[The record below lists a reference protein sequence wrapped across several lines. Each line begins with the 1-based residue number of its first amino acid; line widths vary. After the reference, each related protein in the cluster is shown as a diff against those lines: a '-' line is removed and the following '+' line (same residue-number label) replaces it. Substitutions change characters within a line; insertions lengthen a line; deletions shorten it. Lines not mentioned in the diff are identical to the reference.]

1 MSDHTNPPAGGGPH
15 DPNRPYDGR
24 PPQSGPQNQYGGG
37 GQPPQQG
44 QPQNQ
49 PGQYGAGQGQ
59 PGQHGQGGPGQGQ
72 YGGGAPGQYGQQPG
86 QYGQPGQGRPGQ
98 HGGQQPGQHGQG
110 QPGQYSQPG
119 QGQPGQYGGG
129 QQPGQYGQQPGQ
141 YGQPGQG
148 QPGQYGQGQP
158 GQYGQGQPG
167 PGQYGQHGNP
177 AYGPGGTEETMQ
189 FGGPG
194 GPGGPHAQQ
203 WEPEKKRK
211 RGKLIPLIAAVAV
224 LLVLGGGGAFA
235 YSRIAG
241 GDQPSSVL
249 PASSVGYVRV
259 DLKPSAG
266 QQVAALRFMRK
277 FPTVRDELSL
287 TGDNDDLRQKLFE
300 FVKKNSGDDLAD
312 VDFAKDIEPWIGNRV
327 GIAAVPR
334 DGKPNPVVAVQIT
347 DEGKAK
353 AGLDK
358 LFADEEEKPGKAFL
372 GDYVL
377 IAEDQAAADAAA
389 NEAKNNPLDKN
400 EKFDKDMSALGE
412 QGFAS
417 AWADTQGLAT
427 LAGDELTEDQRKALP
442 AGSMAAALRFDDA
455 HVELKGVVHGD
466 KSLKAES
473 AKAEEIVTALPDSTA
488 GAFALSDGENLIG
501 KVWEQ
506 LEKSS
511 SGGVDLGKIIRDA
524 GEKYGIAL
532 PDDLKTVL
540 GKNFAVAVDRE
551 TGDNGPNVAA
561 VMKTDPAKAEQVI
574 DKVLA
579 AARKRGE
586 LPIEIQ
592 KAKNNDTLV
601 IATSKAYAE
610 KTLQGGKLGDTEAF
624 KAAIPDA
631 KGSVSIGY
639 VDFDGVKKIAGRE
652 LDNPDFNVLRSAG
665 YTSRITGDGEAEFTV
680 RVVAK

>member
-1 MSDHTNPPAGGGPH
+1 MSDNTNPPGRGPY
-15 DPNRPYDGR
+15 DPNRPPYDGR
-24 PPQSGPQNQYGGG
+24 PPQ
-37 GQPPQQG
+37 QG
-44 QPQNQ
+44 QQQNPYGAPQNQ
-49 PGQYGAGQGQ
+49 PGQYGGQGQ
-59 PGQHGQGGPGQGQ
+59 QPGPYGPYGQGGPGQGQ
-72 YGGGAPGQYGQQPG
+72 
-86 QYGQPGQGRPGQ
+86 PGQG
-98 HGGQQPGQHGQG
+98 
-110 QPGQYSQPG
+110 QPG
-119 QGQPGQYGGG
+119 QGQPGQYGGQG
-129 QQPGQYGQQPGQ
+129 QQPGQYGPPGQGQPGPGQYGQGQPGQ
-141 YGQPGQG
+141 YGPPGQG
-148 QPGQYGQGQP
+148 QPGQYGQGQQPGQYGPPGQGQP
-158 GQYGQGQPG
+158 GQYGQGRPG
-167 PGQYGQHGNP
+167 QGQYGQQPGP

-189 FGGPG
+189 FGAPG
-194 GPGGPHAQQ
+194 GPGGPHTQQ
-203 WEPEKKRK
+203 WQPEKKRK
-211 RGKLIPLIAAVAV
+211 RSRLIPLIAAVAV

-241 GDQPSSVL
+241 GGDQPSAVL
-249 PASSVGYVRV
+249 PASSVAYVRV

-266 QQVAALRFMRK
+266 QQVAALRFLRK
-277 FPTVRDELSL
+277 FPTVRDRLSL

-300 FVKKNSGDDLAD
+300 FIKKNSGDDLAD
-312 VDFAKDIEPWIGNRV
+312 VDFAKDIEPWLGNRV
-327 GIAAVPR
+327 GVAVVPK

-347 DEGKAK
+347 NEGKAK

-358 LFADEEEKPGKAFL
+358 LFADEKEKPGQAFV
-372 GDYVL
+372 GDYVV

-389 NEAKNNPLDKN
+389 NEAKSNPLDKN
-400 EKFDKDMSALGE
+400 AKFDQDMSALGE

-427 LAGDELTEDQRKALP
+427 LAGDELTEEQRKALP

-466 KSLKAES
+466 KSLKAGS

-488 GAFALSDGENLIG
+488 GAFALSDGENLVG

-506 LEKSS
+506 LKKSS
-511 SGGVDLGKIIRDA
+511 SGGVDLEKIIREA
-524 GEKYGIAL
+524 GEEYGIAL
-532 PDDLKTVL
+532 PDDVKTLL

-551 TGDNGPNVAA
+551 TGESGPNVAA

-586 LPIEIQ
+586 LPVDIQ
-592 KAKNNDTLV
+592 KAKNDDTLV

-610 KTLQGGKLGDTEAF
+610 KALQGGKLGDTEAF

-631 KGSVSIGY
+631 GGSVSIGY
-639 VDFDGVKKIAGRE
+639 VDLDGVKKTVGRDLGSAD
-652 LDNPDFNVLRSAG
+652 LDVLRSAG